1 MHQECPFYPFLP
13 ILCLLTKVKT
23 VFKFIKDKEE
33 IGLTLLA
40 AISL

>member
-1 MHQECPFYPFLP
+1 MHQECPFLP
-13 ILCLLTKVKT
+13 ILCLLTKLKT

-33 IGLTLLA
+33 VGLALLA